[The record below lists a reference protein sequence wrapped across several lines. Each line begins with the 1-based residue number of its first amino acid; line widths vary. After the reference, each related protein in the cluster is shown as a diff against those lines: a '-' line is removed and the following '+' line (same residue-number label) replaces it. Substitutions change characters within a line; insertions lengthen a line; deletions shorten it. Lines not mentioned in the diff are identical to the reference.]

1 MQYLISFL
9 EGVTTFISPCLL
21 PMLPIYLVY
30 FAAGDSDKKKTITNS
45 IFFVMGFSV
54 IFISLGIFAGTIG
67 GFLVAQQRLIEI
79 IGGSIVILFGFDYL
93 GAFKLPF
100 LNIHRKAQD
109 VSINGKSSAFIFG
122 MVFSVSWTPCA
133 GVFLGS
139 ALVLAGTR
147 GSAIEGGIML
157 LLYSLG
163 LGIPLIISGLLLNEF
178 KSAFDFIKRNYDKIN
193 KVCGILLILMGI
205 AMISGLLT
213 TILFSIA

>member
-1 MQYLISFL
+1 MQFLISFL

-30 FAAGDSDKKKTITNS
+30 FAAGENDKKKTITNS
-45 IFFVMGFSV
+45 VFFVLGFSV
-54 IFISLGIFAGTIG
+54 IFVALGIFAGTIG
-67 GFLVAQQRLIEI
+67 GFLIAQQRLIEI
-79 IGGSIVILFGFDYL
+79 IGGSIVILLGFDYL
-93 GAFKLPF
+93 GAFKIPF
-100 LNIHRKAQD
+100 LNFHRKAKN
-109 VSINGKSSAFIFG
+109 VEINGKSSAFIFG

-147 GSAIEGGIML
+147 GSALEGGIML

-193 KVCGILLILMGI
+193 KVCGVLLILMGI